1 MHHSVRS
8 SGSVPVKVGAAES
21 KDDEDD
27 AAEVIEADPDAVE
40 VELDAV

>member
-1 MHHSVRS
+1 MHHSLRS
-8 SGSVPVKVGAAES
+8 SGSVPVKVGTAES

-27 AAEVIEADPDAVE
+27 AAEVIKADPDAVE